1 VSRLSEYAA
10 ACSAAYY
17 QVSTELV
24 ASKNVE
30 MERAKSELEE
40 HRFVCAW
47 PNSRVTAKYLEKPKE
62 CE

>member
-1 VSRLSEYAA
+1 VSRLSKYAA

-17 QVSTELV
+17 QVSTELA

-47 PNSRVTAKYLEKPKE
+47 AKFESHGQIFRKAE
-62 CE
+62 GM

>member
-1 VSRLSEYAA
+1 MSRLSEYAA

-17 QVSTELV
+17 QVSTELA

-30 MERAKSELEE
+30 MERTKSELEE

-47 PNSRVTAKYLEKPKE
+47 AKFESHGQIFRKAE
-62 CE
+62 GM